1 MTIAIAKTTQNTKSR
16 VSFADYLTYFDGSD
30 TKYELVDGELV
41 AMSLATGKHGGITK
55 FLERDLDG
63 EIERTGLPWIAL
75 QGIVGVRC
83 PRGIGLD
90 TVRIPDVVVMQ
101 RNDWQA
107 LQERE
112 AVIDFDLSA
121 PLLVIEVIS
130 PSTKNVDYR
139 AKRTEYAARDI
150 PEYWIIDPLEAKVTV
165 LINSDGWYDITEF
178 FDSDHII
185 SPTFPELELTPKS
198 FFNLNLY

>member
-1 MTIAIAKTTQNTKSR
+1 MTMAIAKTTKNAKPR
-16 VSFADYLTYFDGSD
+16 VTFADYLTYFDGSD

-41 AMSLATGKHGGITK
+41 AMSLGTSLHGEAIDPTYQAINA
-55 FLERDLDG
+55 
-63 EIERTGLPWIAL
+63 EINRTTQPWIVR
-75 QGIVGVRC
+75 QGQIGVRC

-90 TVRIPDVVVMQ
+90 TVRIPDVVVIQ
-101 RNDWQA
+101 QDNWQA

-130 PSTKNVDYR
+130 PPTKNIDYR

-150 PEYWIIDPLEAKVTV
+150 PEYWIIDPLESKVSV

-178 FDSDHII
+178 FDSDRLI
-185 SPTFPELELTPKS
+185 SPTFPELQLTPQIILKGA
-198 FFNLNLY
+198 

>member
-1 MTIAIAKTTQNTKSR
+1 MAIAKTTKNAKPR
-16 VSFADYLTYFDGSD
+16 VTFADYLTYFDGSD

-41 AMSLATGKHGGITK
+41 AMSLG
-55 FLERDLDG
+55 
-63 EIERTGLPWIAL
+63 TGLHGETIDRTCQAINAEINRTAQPWIVR
-75 QGIVGVRC
+75 QGQIGVRC

-90 TVRIPDVVVMQ
+90 TVRIPDVVVIQ
-101 RNDWQA
+101 QDNWQA

-130 PSTKNVDYR
+130 PPTKNIDYR

-150 PEYWIIDPLEAKVTV
+150 PEYWIIDPLESKVSV

-178 FDSDHII
+178 FDSDRLI
-185 SPTFPELELTPKS
+185 SPTFPELQLTPQIILKGA
-198 FFNLNLY
+198 

>member
-1 MTIAIAKTTQNTKSR
+1 MTMAIAKTTKNAKPR
-16 VSFADYLTYFDGSD
+16 VTFADYLTYFDGSD

-41 AMSLATGKHGGITK
+41 AMSLGTSLHGEAIDRTYQAINA
-55 FLERDLDG
+55 
-63 EIERTGLPWIAL
+63 EINRTAQPWIVR
-75 QGIVGVRC
+75 QGQIGVRC

-101 RNDWQA
+101 QDNWQA

-130 PSTKNVDYR
+130 PPTKNIDYR

-150 PEYWIIDPLEAKVTV
+150 PEYWIIDPLESKVSV

-178 FDSDHII
+178 FDSDRLI
-185 SPTFPELELTPKS
+185 SPTFPELQLTPQIILKGA
-198 FFNLNLY
+198 

>member
-1 MTIAIAKTTQNTKSR
+1 MTVAIAKTTPNTKSR
-16 VSFADYLTYFDGSD
+16 VTFADYLTYFDGSD

-55 FLERDLDG
+55 FLERDLDS
-63 EIERTGLPWIAL
+63 EIEHTGLPWIAL

-101 RNDWQA
+101 RDDWQA

-150 PEYWIIDPLEAKVTV
+150 PEYWIVDPIEAKVSV
-165 LINSDGWYDITEF
+165 LINSDGWYDVTEF
-178 FDSDHII
+178 YGDELII
-185 SPTFPELELTPKS
+185 SPTFPELKLTPQTIFS
-198 FFNLNLY
+198 I

>member
-1 MTIAIAKTTQNTKSR
+1 MTIAIAKTTKNAKPR
-16 VSFADYLTYFDGSD
+16 VTFADYLTYFDGSD

-41 AMSLATGKHGGITK
+41 AMSLGTSLHGEAIDPTYQAINA
-55 FLERDLDG
+55 
-63 EIERTGLPWIAL
+63 EINRTTQPWIVR
-75 QGIVGVRC
+75 QGQIGVRC

-101 RNDWQA
+101 RDDWQA

-130 PSTKNVDYR
+130 PSTKNIDYR
-139 AKRTEYAARDI
+139 AKRAEYAARDI
-150 PEYWIIDPLEAKVTV
+150 PEYWIVDPLESKVSV

-178 FDSDHII
+178 FDSDRLI
-185 SPTFPELELTPKS
+185 SPTFPELQLTPQIILKG
-198 FFNLNLY
+198 

>member
-1 MTIAIAKTTQNTKSR
+1 MTMAIAKTTKNAKPR
-16 VSFADYLTYFDGSD
+16 VTFADYLTYFDGSD

-41 AMSLATGKHGGITK
+41 AMSLGTSLHGEAIDPTYQAINA
-55 FLERDLDG
+55 
-63 EIERTGLPWIAL
+63 EINRTTQPWIVR
-75 QGIVGVRC
+75 QGQIGVRC

-101 RNDWQA
+101 QDNWQA

-130 PSTKNVDYR
+130 PPTKNIDYR

-150 PEYWIIDPLEAKVTV
+150 PEYWIIDPLESKVSV

-178 FDSDHII
+178 FDSDRLI
-185 SPTFPELELTPKS
+185 SPTFPELQLTPQIILKGA
-198 FFNLNLY
+198 

>member
-16 VSFADYLTYFDGSD
+16 VTFADYLTYFDGSD

-101 RNDWQA
+101 RDDWQA

-130 PSTKNVDYR
+130 PSTKSVDYR

-150 PEYWIIDPLEAKVTV
+150 PEYWIIDPIEAKITV

-178 FDSDHII
+178 FDSDRII
-185 SPTFPELELTPKS
+185 SPTFPELQLTPKTIFS
-198 FFNLNLY
+198 I

>member
-1 MTIAIAKTTQNTKSR
+1 MTITIAKTTQNTKSR
-16 VSFADYLTYFDGSD
+16 VTFADYLTYFDGSD

-112 AVIDFDLSA
+112 AVIDFDLST

-150 PEYWIIDPLEAKVTV
+150 PEYWIIDPIEAKVTV
-165 LINSDGWYDITEF
+165 LINSDGWYDITDF
-178 FDSDHII
+178 FDSECLI
-185 SPTFPELELTPKS
+185 SPTFPELQLTPKTIFS
-198 FFNLNLY
+198 I

>member
-1 MTIAIAKTTQNTKSR
+1 MTMAIAKTTKNAKPR
-16 VSFADYLTYFDGSD
+16 VTFADYLTYFDGSD

-41 AMSLATGKHGGITK
+41 AMSLG
-55 FLERDLDG
+55 
-63 EIERTGLPWIAL
+63 TGLHGETIDRTCQAINAEINRTAQPWIVR
-75 QGIVGVRC
+75 QGQIGVRC

-101 RNDWQA
+101 QDNWQA

-130 PSTKNVDYR
+130 PPTKNIDYR

-150 PEYWIIDPLEAKVTV
+150 PEYWIVDPLEAKVSV
-165 LINSDGWYDITEF
+165 LINSDGWYDVTEF
-178 FDSDHII
+178 FDSDRLI
-185 SPTFPELELTPKS
+185 SPTFPELQLTPQIILKGA
-198 FFNLNLY
+198 

>member
-1 MTIAIAKTTQNTKSR
+1 MTMAIAKTTKNAKPR
-16 VSFADYLTYFDGSD
+16 VTFADYLTYFDGSD

-41 AMSLATGKHGGITK
+41 AMSLGTSLHGEAIDPTYQAINA
-55 FLERDLDG
+55 
-63 EIERTGLPWIAL
+63 EINRTTQPWIVR
-75 QGIVGVRC
+75 QGQIGVRC

-101 RNDWQA
+101 RDDWQA

-130 PSTKNVDYR
+130 PSTKNIDYR

-150 PEYWIIDPLEAKVTV
+150 PEYWIVDPLESKVSV

-178 FDSDHII
+178 FDSDRLI
-185 SPTFPELELTPKS
+185 SPTFPELQLTPQIILKGA
-198 FFNLNLY
+198 

>member
-1 MTIAIAKTTQNTKSR
+1 MTIAIAKTTKNTKPR
-16 VSFADYLTYFDGSD
+16 VTFADYLTYFDGSD
-30 TKYELVDGELV
+30 TKYELVDGEIV
-41 AMSLATGKHGGITK
+41 SMSLATGKHGGITK

-75 QGIVGVRC
+75 QGLVGVRC

-101 RNDWQA
+101 RDDWQA

-112 AVIDFDLSA
+112 AVIDFDLA

-150 PEYWIIDPLEAKVTV
+150 PEYWIVDPLETKVSV
-165 LINSDGWYDITEF
+165 LINSDGWYDVTEF
-178 FDSDHII
+178 VDSDLLI
-185 SPTFPELELTPKS
+185 SPTFPELQLTPQIILKGA
-198 FFNLNLY
+198 

>member
-1 MTIAIAKTTQNTKSR
+1 MTIAIAKTNKSTKSR
-16 VSFADYLTYFDGSD
+16 VTFADYLTYFDGSD

-63 EIERTGLPWIAL
+63 EIERTDSPWIAL
-75 QGIVGVRC
+75 QSLVGISC
-83 PRGIGLD
+83 PRGLD

-101 RNDWQA
+101 RDDWHA
-107 LQERE
+107 LQECE

-130 PSTKNVDYR
+130 PSTKNIDYQ

-150 PEYWIIDPLEAKVTV
+150 PEYWIVDPLESKVSV
-165 LINSDGWYDITEF
+165 LINSDGWYDVTKF
-178 FDSDHII
+178 FNSDRLI
-185 SPTFPELELTPKS
+185 SPTFPELQLTPQTIFS
-198 FFNLNLY
+198 I

>member
-1 MTIAIAKTTQNTKSR
+1 MTMAIAKTTKNAKPR
-16 VSFADYLTYFDGSD
+16 VTFADYLTYFDGSD

-41 AMSLATGKHGGITK
+41 AMSLGTSLHGEAIDPTYQAINA
-55 FLERDLDG
+55 
-63 EIERTGLPWIAL
+63 EINRTTQPWIVR
-75 QGIVGVRC
+75 QGQIGVRC

-101 RNDWQA
+101 RDDWQA

-130 PSTKNVDYR
+130 PSTKNIDYR
-139 AKRTEYAARDI
+139 AKRAEYAARDI
-150 PEYWIIDPLEAKVTV
+150 PEYWIVDPLESKVSV

-178 FDSDHII
+178 FDSDRLI
-185 SPTFPELELTPKS
+185 SPTFPELQLTPQIILKGA
-198 FFNLNLY
+198 

>member
-1 MTIAIAKTTQNTKSR
+1 MTIAIAKTTKNAKPR
-16 VSFADYLTYFDGSD
+16 VTFADYLTYFDGSD

-41 AMSLATGKHGGITK
+41 AMSLG
-55 FLERDLDG
+55 
-63 EIERTGLPWIAL
+63 TGLHGETIDRTCQAINAEINRTAQPWIVR
-75 QGIVGVRC
+75 QGQIGVRC

-101 RNDWQA
+101 QDNWQA

-130 PSTKNVDYR
+130 PPTKNIDYR

-150 PEYWIIDPLEAKVTV
+150 PEYWIIDPLESKVSV

-178 FDSDHII
+178 FDSDRLI
-185 SPTFPELELTPKS
+185 SPTFPELQLTPQIILKGA
-198 FFNLNLY
+198 

>member
-1 MTIAIAKTTQNTKSR
+1 MTIAIAKTTKNAKPR
-16 VSFADYLTYFDGSD
+16 VTFADYLTYFDGSD

-41 AMSLATGKHGGITK
+41 AMSLGTSLHGEAIDRTYQAINA
-55 FLERDLDG
+55 
-63 EIERTGLPWIAL
+63 EINRTAQPWIVR
-75 QGIVGVRC
+75 QGQIGVRC

-101 RNDWQA
+101 QDNWQA

-130 PSTKNVDYR
+130 PPTKNIDYR

-150 PEYWIIDPLEAKVTV
+150 PEYWIIDPLESKVSV

-178 FDSDHII
+178 FDSDRLI
-185 SPTFPELELTPKS
+185 SPTFPELQLTPQIILKGA
-198 FFNLNLY
+198 

>member
-1 MTIAIAKTTQNTKSR
+1 MAIAKTTKNAKPR
-16 VSFADYLTYFDGSD
+16 VTFADYLTYFDGSD

-41 AMSLATGKHGGITK
+41 AMSLGTSLHGEAIDPTYQAINA
-55 FLERDLDG
+55 
-63 EIERTGLPWIAL
+63 EINRTTQPWIVR
-75 QGIVGVRC
+75 QGQIGVRC

-101 RNDWQA
+101 QDNWQA

-130 PSTKNVDYR
+130 PPTKNIDYR

-150 PEYWIIDPLEAKVTV
+150 PEYWIIDPLESKVSV
-165 LINSDGWYDITEF
+165 LINSDGWYDVTEF
-178 FDSDHII
+178 FDSDLLI
-185 SPTFPELELTPKS
+185 SPTFPELQLTPQIILKGA
-198 FFNLNLY
+198 

>member
-1 MTIAIAKTTQNTKSR
+1 MTIAIAKTNPNTNSR
-16 VSFADYLTYFDGSD
+16 VTFADYLTYFDGSD
-30 TKYELVDGELV
+30 TKYELVDGELI

-55 FLERDLDG
+55 FLERNLDG

-75 QGIVGVRC
+75 QGRVGVRC
-83 PRGIGLD
+83 PRGLD

-101 RNDWQA
+101 RDDWQA

-130 PSTKNVDYR
+130 HSTKNIDYR

-150 PEYWIIDPLEAKVTV
+150 PEYWIVDPLEAKALV
-165 LINSDGWYDITEF
+165 LINSDGWYDVTEF
-178 FDSDHII
+178 FDSDRLI
-185 SPTFPELELTPKS
+185 SPTFPELQLTPQTIFS
-198 FFNLNLY
+198 I

>member
-1 MTIAIAKTTQNTKSR
+1 MTIAIAKTTTNTKSR
-16 VSFADYLTYFDGSD
+16 VTFADYLTYFDGSD
-30 TKYELVDGELV
+30 TKHELVDGELV
-41 AMSLATGKHGGITK
+41 AMSLG
-55 FLERDLDG
+55 
-63 EIERTGLPWIAL
+63 TGLHGETIDRTYQAVNAEINRTAQPWIVR
-75 QGIVGVRC
+75 QGQIGVRC

-130 PSTKNVDYR
+130 PSTKKIDYR

-150 PEYWIIDPLEAKVTV
+150 PEYWIVDPLEAKVSI
-165 LINSDGWYDITEF
+165 LINSDGWYDVTEF
-178 FDSDHII
+178 FNSDRII
-185 SPTFPELELTPKS
+185 SPTFPELQLTPQTIFS
-198 FFNLNLY
+198 I

>member
-1 MTIAIAKTTQNTKSR
+1 MTMAIAKTTKNAKPR
-16 VSFADYLTYFDGSD
+16 VTFADYLTYFDGSD

-41 AMSLATGKHGGITK
+41 AMSLG
-55 FLERDLDG
+55 
-63 EIERTGLPWIAL
+63 TGLHGETIDRTCQAINAEINRTAQPWIVR
-75 QGIVGVRC
+75 QGQIGVRC

-90 TVRIPDVVVMQ
+90 TVRIPDVVVIQ
-101 RNDWQA
+101 QDNWQA

-130 PSTKNVDYR
+130 PPTKNIDYR

-150 PEYWIIDPLEAKVTV
+150 PEYWIIDPLESKVSV

-178 FDSDHII
+178 FDSDSLI
-185 SPTFPELELTPKS
+185 SPTFPELQLTPQIILKGA
-198 FFNLNLY
+198 

>member
-1 MTIAIAKTTQNTKSR
+1 MAIAKTTKNAKPR
-16 VSFADYLTYFDGSD
+16 VTFADYLTYFDGSD

-41 AMSLATGKHGGITK
+41 AMSLGTSLHGEAIDPTYQAINA
-55 FLERDLDG
+55 
-63 EIERTGLPWIAL
+63 EINRTTQPWIVR
-75 QGIVGVRC
+75 QGQIGVRC

-90 TVRIPDVVVMQ
+90 TVRIPDVVVIQ
-101 RNDWQA
+101 QDNWQA

-130 PSTKNVDYR
+130 PPTKNIDYR

-150 PEYWIIDPLEAKVTV
+150 PEYWIIDPLESKVSV
-165 LINSDGWYDITEF
+165 LINSDGWYDVTEF
-178 FDSDHII
+178 FDSDLLI
-185 SPTFPELELTPKS
+185 SPTFPELQLTPQIILKGA
-198 FFNLNLY
+198 

>member
-1 MTIAIAKTTQNTKSR
+1 MTIAIAKTTPNTKSR
-16 VSFADYLTYFDGSD
+16 VTFADYLTYFDGSD

-41 AMSLATGKHGGITK
+41 AMSLGTGKHGGITK
-55 FLERDLDG
+55 FLARDLDG

-75 QGIVGVRC
+75 QGLVGVRC

-112 AVIDFDLSA
+112 AVIDFDLA
-121 PLLVIEVIS
+121 LLLVIEVIS
-130 PSTKNVDYR
+130 PSTKNIDYR

-150 PEYWIIDPLEAKVTV
+150 PEYWIIDPLEAKVSV
-165 LINSDGWYDITEF
+165 LINSDGWYDVTEF
-178 FDSDHII
+178 YGDELII
-185 SPTFPELELTPKS
+185 SPTFPELQLTPNKI
-198 FFNLNLY
+198 LQ

>member
-1 MTIAIAKTTQNTKSR
+1 MTIAITKTTPNTKSR
-16 VSFADYLTYFDGSD
+16 VTFADYLTYFDESD

-41 AMSLATGKHGGITK
+41 AMSLG
-55 FLERDLDG
+55 
-63 EIERTGLPWIAL
+63 TGLHGETIDRTYQAVNAEINRTAQPWIVR
-75 QGIVGVRC
+75 QGQIGVRC

-130 PSTKNVDYR
+130 PSTKNIDYR

-150 PEYWIIDPLEAKVTV
+150 PEYWIVDPLEAKVTV
-165 LINSDGWYDITEF
+165 LINSDGWYDVTEF
-178 FDSDHII
+178 VDSDLLI
-185 SPTFPELELTPKS
+185 SPTFPELQ
-198 FFNLNLY
+198 F

>member
-1 MTIAIAKTTQNTKSR
+1 MTITIAKTTQNTKSR
-16 VSFADYLTYFDGSD
+16 VTFADYLTYFDGSD

-112 AVIDFDLSA
+112 AVIDFDLST

-178 FDSDHII
+178 FDSDRII
-185 SPTFPELELTPKS
+185 SPTFPELQLTPLTIS
-198 FFNLNLY
+198 I

>member
-1 MTIAIAKTTQNTKSR
+1 MTIAIAKTNKSTKSR
-16 VSFADYLTYFDGSD
+16 VTFADYLTYFDGSD

-130 PSTKNVDYR
+130 PSTKNIDYR

-150 PEYWIIDPLEAKVTV
+150 PEYWIIDPLEAKVSV
-165 LINSDGWYDITEF
+165 LINSDGWYDVTEF
-178 FDSDHII
+178 FDSDRLI
-185 SPTFPELELTPKS
+185 SPTFPELQLTPQTIFS
-198 FFNLNLY
+198 I

>member
-1 MTIAIAKTTQNTKSR
+1 MTIAIAKTTKNAKPR
-16 VSFADYLTYFDGSD
+16 VTFADYLTYCDGSD

-41 AMSLATGKHGGITK
+41 AMSLG
-55 FLERDLDG
+55 
-63 EIERTGLPWIAL
+63 TGLHGETIDRIYQEINVEINRTAQPWIVR
-75 QGIVGVRC
+75 QGQIGVRC

-101 RNDWQA
+101 RDDWQA

-130 PSTKNVDYR
+130 PSTKNIDYR

-150 PEYWIIDPLEAKVTV
+150 PEYWIVDSLEAKVSI
-165 LINSDGWYDITEF
+165 LINSDGWYDVTEF
-178 FDSDHII
+178 FNSDHII
-185 SPTFPELELTPKS
+185 SPTFPELQLTPQTIFS
-198 FFNLNLY
+198 I

>member
-1 MTIAIAKTTQNTKSR
+1 MTIAIAKTTPNTKSR
-16 VSFADYLTYFDGSD
+16 VTFADYLTYFDGSD

-55 FLERDLDG
+55 FLERDLDS
-63 EIERTGLPWIAL
+63 EIEHTGLPWIAL

-101 RNDWQA
+101 RDDWQA

-150 PEYWIIDPLEAKVTV
+150 PEYWIVDPIEAKVSV
-165 LINSDGWYDITEF
+165 LINSDGWYDVTEF
-178 FDSDHII
+178 YGDELII
-185 SPTFPELELTPKS
+185 SPTFPELKLTPQTIFS
-198 FFNLNLY
+198 I

>member
-1 MTIAIAKTTQNTKSR
+1 MTIAIAKITPNTKSR
-16 VSFADYLTYFDGSD
+16 VTFADYLTYFDGSD

-41 AMSLATGKHGGITK
+41 AMSLG
-55 FLERDLDG
+55 
-63 EIERTGLPWIAL
+63 TGLHGETIDRIYQTINTEINRTAQPWIVR
-75 QGIVGVRC
+75 QGQIGVRC
-83 PRGIGLD
+83 PRGLD

-101 RNDWQA
+101 RDDWQA

-130 PSTKNVDYR
+130 PSTKNIDYR

-150 PEYWIIDPLEAKVTV
+150 PEYWIVDPLEAKVSV
-165 LINSDGWYDITEF
+165 LINSDGWYDVTEF
-178 FDSDHII
+178 FDDELII
-185 SPTFPELELTPKS
+185 SPTFPELQLTPKS
-198 FFNLNLY
+198 VFVQGA

>member
-1 MTIAIAKTTQNTKSR
+1 MTMAIAKTTKNAKPR
-16 VSFADYLTYFDGSD
+16 VTFADYLTYFDGSD

-41 AMSLATGKHGGITK
+41 AMSLGTSLHGEAIDPTYQAINA
-55 FLERDLDG
+55 
-63 EIERTGLPWIAL
+63 EINRTAQPWIVR
-75 QGIVGVRC
+75 QGQIGVRC

-101 RNDWQA
+101 QDNWQA

-130 PSTKNVDYR
+130 PPTKNIDYR

-150 PEYWIIDPLEAKVTV
+150 PEYWIIDPLESKVSV

-178 FDSDHII
+178 FDSDRLI
-185 SPTFPELELTPKS
+185 SPTFPELQLTPQIILKGA
-198 FFNLNLY
+198 

>member
-1 MTIAIAKTTQNTKSR
+1 MTIAIAKTTTNTKSR
-16 VSFADYLTYFDGSD
+16 VTFADYLTYFDGSD

-41 AMSLATGKHGGITK
+41 AMSLG
-55 FLERDLDG
+55 
-63 EIERTGLPWIAL
+63 TGLHGETIDRTYKAINAEINRTAQPWIVR
-75 QGIVGVRC
+75 QGQIGVRC

-101 RNDWQA
+101 RDDWQA

-130 PSTKNVDYR
+130 PSTKNIDYR

-150 PEYWIIDPLEAKVTV
+150 PEYWIVDPLEAKVSI
-165 LINSDGWYDITEF
+165 LINSDGWYDVTEF
-178 FDSDHII
+178 FNSDHII
-185 SPTFPELELTPKS
+185 SPTFPELQLTPQTIFS
-198 FFNLNLY
+198 I